1 MTRKMRPM
9 IVLKL
14 PPIDGQLRRV
24 ADVVVDDDEGERADP
39 RAFDP
44 AEAAD
49 HGDDEQL
56 DRRFQADVARCDLP
70 VPPDVEHPGQ
80 RRR

>member
-1 MTRKMRPM
+1 M

-14 PPIDGQLRRV
+14 PPIDGEQLGQPAV

-39 RAFDP
+39 RALDA

-49 HGDDEQL
+49 HGD
-56 DRRFQADVARCDLP
+56 R
-70 VPPDVEHPGQ
+70 
-80 RRR
+80 